1 MSDLVDNEDEFI
13 KLIRQEG
20 ECVCSVYW
28 NENSGH
34 PPCVSQFYKFKNEYG
49 TILLKGLLGPAESLA
64 EAMAGFGI
72 PNDAV
77 DSIHC
82 TELTA
87 AEFAKRFGV
96 HDALPGDLVEIN
108 GDGGRFPRMVSSNL
122 PQTKLL

>member
-1 MSDLVDNEDEFI
+1 MSDPADDEEDDLDE
-13 KLIRQEG
+13 LIREKG

-28 NENSGH
+28 NEIGGYGF
-34 PPCVSQFYKFKNEYG
+34 CVSQFYKFKNEYWHDSA
-49 TILLKGLLGPAESLA
+49 TDGLLGPEKSLA

-77 DSIHC
+77 ASIHC

-108 GDGGRFPRMVSSNL
+108 GEWWEVSPDG
-122 PQTKLL
+122 KLERARD

>member
-1 MSDLVDNEDEFI
+1 
-13 KLIRQEG
+13 
-20 ECVCSVYW
+20 
-28 NENSGH
+28 
-34 PPCVSQFYKFKNEYG
+34 VSQFYKFKNEYWHDSPE
-49 TILLKGLLGPAESLA
+49 GLLGPAESLA

-96 HDALPGDLVEIN
+96 HHALLGDLVEIN
-108 GDGGRFPRMVSSNL
+108 GEWWEVSSDG
-122 PQTKLL
+122 KLEPAAD